1 MLEKMMENHR
11 ILIAIPIILAL
22 LSLVLIGFN
31 GLEQGVDLKGGSQA
45 ELQLLGS
52 VTPTELQNSLDAK
65 LNTNNIKV
73 TNNGNNKV
81 TVELENNINSST
93 FTNALDGKAK
103 VISYNEIG
111 PVLSEEA
118 MGQIYIAM
126 LFAFLFM
133 AITVFI
139 VFREPVPSVAII
151 LAALC
156 DILIALGGMSI
167 FKIPLSIASVGA
179 LLMLIGYSVD
189 TDILLTTRLLKR
201 REGTVEERAKN
212 AMYTGLTMSFAAI
225 AAMGILFIVTIIIMP
240 EATTLSNISA
250 VLVIGLIGDILSTW
264 LMNLGILKTYIDWR
278 QSKKQEKY
286 NTNTSSTKDN
296 KSSNKSNE
304 KETEESNKKSKL
316 GFKDRLKKKSA
327 VEDDEIMYKIEEELE
342 KIDNMEQLEAEEI
355 IQSSTEGSA
364 EEIVESKPKSSK
376 KSKNKK
382 SNKKVNKRKAKKQ
395 RGKGGK

>member
-1 MLEKMMENHR
+1 MENHK
-11 ILIAIPIILAL
+11 ILIVVPIILAL

-52 VTPTELQNSLDAK
+52 VTPTELENTLDTK

-73 TNNGNNKV
+73 TSNGNNKV

-93 FTNALDGKAK
+93 FTSALDGKAK

-126 LFAFLFM
+126 IFAFLFM

-167 FKIPLSIASVGA
+167 LKIPLSIASVGA

-225 AAMGILFIVTIIIMP
+225 AAMGILYIVTILVMP

-278 QSKKQEKY
+278 QSKKQEKF
-286 NTNTSSTKDN
+286 NVSSSLSQSDKTDKKS
-296 KSSNKSNE
+296 KSSDDEAEASD
-304 KETEESNKKSKL
+304 KKSKL
-316 GFKDRLKKKSA
+316 SLKDKLKKKTE
-327 VEDDEIMYKIEEELE
+327 VEDDPIMSKIEEELE
-342 KIDNMEQLEAEEI
+342 KVEKMENEE
-355 IQSSTEGSA
+355 
-364 EEIVESKPKSSK
+364 KSSNE
-376 KSKNKK
+376 KSKKNKK
-382 SNKKVNKRKAKKQ
+382 SGKKGNKRKAKKQ
-395 RGKGGK
+395 KGKGGK

>member
-1 MLEKMMENHR
+1 MMENHK

-31 GLEQGVDLKGGSQA
+31 GLEQGVDLKGGSLA

-52 VTPTELQNSLDAK
+52 VTPSELEDTLDAK

-93 FTNALDGKAK
+93 FASAINGKAK

-126 LFAFLFM
+126 IFAFLFM

-225 AAMGILFIVTIIIMP
+225 AAMAILFIVTKLIMP

-278 QSKKQEKY
+278 QSKKQDKF
-286 NTNTSSTKDN
+286 NVRSSSAKPEQES
-296 KSSNKSNE
+296 KSS
-304 KETEESNKKSKL
+304 KEENSSDEKKSKL
-316 GFKDRLKKKSA
+316 SLKDKLKKKTE
-327 VEDDEIMYKIEEELE
+327 VEDDEIMSKIQEELE
-342 KIDNMEQLEAEEI
+342 KIDNMEESEELE
-355 IQSSTEGSA
+355 IQEKS
-364 EEIVESKPKSSK
+364 SSK
-376 KSKNKK
+376 KSKKQK
-382 SNKKVNKRKAKKQ
+382 SGKKVNKRKAKKQ
-395 RGKGGK
+395 KGKGGK

>member
-1 MLEKMMENHR
+1 MENHK

-31 GLEQGVDLKGGSQA
+31 GLEQGVDLKGGSLA
-45 ELQLLGS
+45 ELQLTGS
-52 VTPTELQNSLDAK
+52 VTPTELEQTLDSK
-65 LNTNNIKV
+65 LNTSNIKV

-93 FTNALDGKAK
+93 FTSALDGKAK

-156 DILIALGGMSI
+156 DILIALGGMPI

-201 REGTVEERAKN
+201 REGTVEQRAKN

-225 AAMGILFIVTIIIMP
+225 AAMAILFIVTKILMP

-278 QSKKQEKY
+278 QSKKQDKF
-286 NTNTSSTKDN
+286 NVSSSSS
-296 KSSNKSNE
+296 KSGKSD
-304 KETEESNKKSKL
+304 KKSKSSDEEDEKSKSRL
-316 GFKDRLKKKSA
+316 KDRLKRKAA
-327 VEDDEIMYKIEEELE
+327 VEDDEIMSKIEEELE
-342 KIDNMEQLEAEEI
+342 KIEDMEESSSEAAK
-355 IQSSTEGSA
+355 SST
-364 EEIVESKPKSSK
+364 
-376 KSKNKK
+376 KK
-382 SNKKVNKRKAKKQ
+382 SNKPKKPKGNKRKAKKQ
-395 RGKGGK
+395 KGKGGK

>member
-1 MLEKMMENHR
+1 MMENHK

-22 LSLVLIGFN
+22 LSLVLIGVN

-52 VTPTELQNSLDAK
+52 VTPTELEQTLDAK

-81 TVELENNINSST
+81 TVELENNVNSST
-93 FTNALDGKAK
+93 FTSAINGKAK

-118 MGQIYIAM
+118 MGQIYVAM
-126 LFAFLFM
+126 IFAFLFM
-133 AITVFI
+133 AVTVFI

-201 REGTVEERAKN
+201 REGTVESRAKN

-225 AAMGILFIVTIIIMP
+225 AAMGVLFVVTKLIMP

-250 VLVIGLIGDILSTW
+250 VLVIGLVGDILSTW

-278 QSKKQEKY
+278 QSKKQDKY
-286 NTNTSSTKDN
+286 NISPSATNS
-296 KSSNKSNE
+296 KSSDNSKDESA
-304 KETEESNKKSKL
+304 ETSEKKSKL
-316 GFKDRLKKKSA
+316 SFKDKLKKKTE
-327 VEDDEIMYKIEEELE
+327 VEDDEVMNKIEEELE
-342 KIDNMEQLEAEEI
+342 KIDNMEE
-355 IQSSTEGSA
+355 SSPA
-364 EEIVESKPKSSK
+364 PK

-382 SNKKVNKRKAKKQ
+382 SGKKVNKRKAKKQ
-395 RGKGGK
+395 KGKGGK

>member
-1 MLEKMMENHR
+1 MENHK

-22 LSLVLIGFN
+22 LSLVLIGVH

-52 VTPTELQNSLDAK
+52 VTPSELEDTLDAK

-93 FTNALDGKAK
+93 FTSAIDGKAK

-118 MGQIYIAM
+118 MKQIYIAM
-126 LFAFLFM
+126 IFAFLFM

-201 REGTVEERAKN
+201 REGTVETRAKN

-225 AAMGILFIVTIIIMP
+225 AAMAILLIVTKIIMP

-278 QSKKQEKY
+278 QSKKQEKFG
-286 NTNTSSTKDN
+286 TVSSSS
-296 KSSNKSNE
+296 KSQKADKKSRSSDDEEEISDE
-304 KETEESNKKSKL
+304 KTKSKL
-316 GFKDRLKKKSA
+316 KDRFKRKAA
-327 VEDDEIMYKIEEELE
+327 VEDDEIMSKIEEELE
-342 KIDNMEQLEAEEI
+342 KIEDMEESSDEA
-355 IQSSTEGSA
+355 
-364 EEIVESKPKSSK
+364 PKSSNK
-376 KSKNKK
+376 KSKKEKK
-382 SNKKVNKRKAKKQ
+382 AKGNKRKAKKQ
-395 RGKGGK
+395 KGKGGK

>member
-1 MLEKMMENHR
+1 MENHK

-52 VTPTELQNSLDAK
+52 VTPSELEDTLDAK

-73 TNNGNNKV
+73 TSNGNNKV

-93 FTNALDGKAK
+93 FTSAINGKAK

-118 MGQIYIAM
+118 MGQIYVAM
-126 LFAFLFM
+126 IFAFLFM
-133 AITVFI
+133 AITVFV

-225 AAMGILFIVTIIIMP
+225 AAMGILFVVTKILMP

-286 NTNTSSTKDN
+286 NVSSSSSKN
-296 KSSNKSNE
+296 KSSESKDKTSE
-304 KETEESNKKSKL
+304 KESKL
-316 GFKDRLKKKSA
+316 SLKDKLKRKTE
-327 VEDDEIMYKIEEELE
+327 VEDDEVMSKIQEELE
-342 KIDNMEQLEAEEI
+342 KIDNMEEIEENI
-355 IQSSTEGSA
+355 PKSE
-364 EEIVESKPKSSK
+364 KSSK
-376 KSKNKK
+376 KK
-382 SNKKVNKRKAKKQ
+382 SNKKQKTKGNKRKAKKKK
-395 RGKGGK
+395 GKGGK

>member
-1 MLEKMMENHR
+1 MENHK

-52 VTPTELQNSLDAK
+52 VTPSELEDTLDAK

-93 FTNALDGKAK
+93 FTSAINGKAK

-118 MGQIYIAM
+118 MGQIYVAM
-126 LFAFLFM
+126 IFAFLFM
-133 AITVFI
+133 AITVFV

-225 AAMGILFIVTIIIMP
+225 AAMGILFVVTKILMP

-286 NTNTSSTKDN
+286 NVSSSSSKN
-296 KSSNKSNE
+296 KSSESKDKTSE
-304 KETEESNKKSKL
+304 KESKL
-316 GFKDRLKKKSA
+316 SLKDKLKRKTE
-327 VEDDEIMYKIEEELE
+327 VEDDEVMNKIQEELE
-342 KIDNMEQLEAEEI
+342 KIDNMEE
-355 IQSSTEGSA
+355 SSEN
-364 EEIVESKPKSSK
+364 VPKSE
-376 KSKNKK
+376 KSPKKK
-382 SNKKVNKRKAKKQ
+382 SNKKQKAKGNKRKAKKKK
-395 RGKGGK
+395 GKGGK

>member
-1 MLEKMMENHR
+1 MENHR

-52 VTPTELQNSLDAK
+52 VTPSELESTLDSQ

-73 TNNGNNKV
+73 TSNGNNKV
-81 TVELENNINSST
+81 TVELENNVNSST
-93 FTNALDGKAK
+93 FTSAINGKAK

-156 DILIALGGMSI
+156 DILIALGGMSLL
-167 FKIPLSIASVGA
+167 KIPLSIASVGA

-201 REGTVEERAKN
+201 REGTVEQRAKN

-225 AAMGILFIVTIIIMP
+225 AAMGILFVVTILIMP

-286 NTNTSSTKDN
+286 NISSSASKPEQSDKKDG
-296 KSSNKSNE
+296 SSD
-304 KETEESNKKSKL
+304 KKSKL
-316 GFKDRLKKKSA
+316 GFKDKLKKKTE
-327 VEDDEIMYKIEEELE
+327 VEDDEIMSKIEEELE
-342 KIDNMEQLEAEEI
+342 KIDNMEK
-355 IQSSTEGSA
+355 SSEDTVA
-364 EEIVESKPKSSK
+364 KSSK
-376 KSKNKK
+376 SNKNKK

-395 RGKGGK
+395 KGKGGK

>member
-1 MLEKMMENHR
+1 MENHK
-11 ILIAIPIILAL
+11 ILIAVPIILAL

-52 VTPTELQNSLDAK
+52 VTPTELENTLDTK

-73 TNNGNNKV
+73 TSNGNNKV
-81 TVELENNINSST
+81 SVELENNINSST
-93 FTNALDGKAK
+93 FTSALDGKAK

-126 LFAFLFM
+126 IFAFLFM

-167 FKIPLSIASVGA
+167 LKIPLSIASVGA

-225 AAMGILFIVTIIIMP
+225 AAMGILYIVTILVMP

-278 QSKKQEKY
+278 QSKKQEKF
-286 NTNTSSTKDN
+286 NVSSSLSQSDKTDKKS
-296 KSSNKSNE
+296 KSSDDEAEASD
-304 KETEESNKKSKL
+304 KKSKL
-316 GFKDRLKKKSA
+316 SLKDKLKKKTE
-327 VEDDEIMYKIEEELE
+327 VEDDPIMSKIEEELE
-342 KIDNMEQLEAEEI
+342 KVEKMENEE
-355 IQSSTEGSA
+355 
-364 EEIVESKPKSSK
+364 KSSNE
-376 KSKNKK
+376 KSKKNKK
-382 SNKKVNKRKAKKQ
+382 SGKKGNKRKAKKQ
-395 RGKGGK
+395 KGKGGK

>member
-1 MLEKMMENHR
+1 MENHK

-22 LSLVLIGFN
+22 LSLVLIGFH

-52 VTPTELQNSLDAK
+52 VTPSELEDTLDAK

-93 FTNALDGKAK
+93 FTSAINGKAK
-103 VISYNEIG
+103 VIGYNEIG

-118 MGQIYIAM
+118 MGQIYVAM
-126 LFAFLFM
+126 IFAFLFM
-133 AITVFI
+133 AITVFV

-225 AAMGILFIVTIIIMP
+225 AAMGILFVVTKILMP

-286 NTNTSSTKDN
+286 NVSSSSSKN
-296 KSSNKSNE
+296 KSSESKDKTSE
-304 KETEESNKKSKL
+304 KESKL
-316 GFKDRLKKKSA
+316 SLKDKLKRKTE
-327 VEDDEIMYKIEEELE
+327 VEDDEVMSKIQEELE
-342 KIDNMEQLEAEEI
+342 KIDNMEE
-355 IQSSTEGSA
+355 SSEN
-364 EEIVESKPKSSK
+364 VPKSE
-376 KSKNKK
+376 KSPKKK
-382 SNKKVNKRKAKKQ
+382 SNKKQKAKGNKHKAKKKK
-395 RGKGGK
+395 GKGGK

>member
-1 MLEKMMENHR
+1 MENHR

-22 LSLVLIGFN
+22 LSLVLIGFH

-73 TNNGNNKV
+73 TSNGNNKV

-225 AAMGILFIVTIIIMP
+225 AAMGILFIVTVIILP
-240 EATTLSNISA
+240 EATTLRNISA

>member
-1 MLEKMMENHR
+1 MENHK
-11 ILIAIPIILAL
+11 ILIAVPIILAL

-52 VTPTELQNSLDAK
+52 VTPTELENTLDAK

-73 TNNGNNKV
+73 TSNGNNKV

-93 FTNALDGKAK
+93 FTSALDGKAK

-126 LFAFLFM
+126 IFAFLFM

-167 FKIPLSIASVGA
+167 LKIPLSIASVGA

-201 REGTVEERAKN
+201 REGTVEQRAKN

-225 AAMGILFIVTIIIMP
+225 AAMAILYIVTIIIMP

-286 NTNTSSTKDN
+286 NISSSTTQSDKTD
-296 KSSNKSNE
+296 
-304 KETEESNKKSKL
+304 KKSKSSEDEDTSENKSKL
-316 GFKDRLKKKSA
+316 SFKDKLKRKTE
-327 VEDDEIMYKIEEELE
+327 VEDDPIMSKIEEELE
-342 KIDNMEQLEAEEI
+342 KVEKIEEEEA
-355 IQSSTEGSA
+355 SSNNK
-364 EEIVESKPKSSK
+364 SK
-376 KSKNKK
+376 KNKK
-382 SNKKVNKRKAKKQ
+382 PGKKVNKRKAKKQ
-395 RGKGGK
+395 KGKGGK

>member
-1 MLEKMMENHR
+1 MLEKMMENHK

-22 LSLVLIGFN
+22 LSLVLIGVN

-52 VTPTELQNSLDAK
+52 VTPTELEQTLDAK

-81 TVELENNINSST
+81 TVELENNVNSST
-93 FTNALDGKAK
+93 FTSAINGKAN

-118 MGQIYIAM
+118 MGQIYVAM
-126 LFAFLFM
+126 IFAFLFM
-133 AITVFI
+133 AVTVFI

-201 REGTVEERAKN
+201 REGTVESRAKN

-225 AAMGILFIVTIIIMP
+225 AAMGILFVVTKLIMP

-250 VLVIGLIGDILSTW
+250 VLVIGLVGDILSTW

-278 QSKKQEKY
+278 QSKKQDKY
-286 NTNTSSTKDN
+286 NVSSSATKSKSSDDSDEESDEASDN
-296 KSSNKSNE
+296 KS
-304 KETEESNKKSKL
+304 KL
-316 GFKDRLKKKSA
+316 SFKDKLKRKTE
-327 VEDDEIMYKIEEELE
+327 VEDDEVMTKIEEELE
-342 KIDNMEQLEAEEI
+342 KIDNMEE
-355 IQSSTEGSA
+355 SSQA
-364 EEIVESKPKSSK
+364 PK

-382 SNKKVNKRKAKKQ
+382 SGKKVNKRKAKKQ
-395 RGKGGK
+395 KGKGGK

>member
-1 MLEKMMENHR
+1 MENHK
-11 ILIAIPIILAL
+11 ILIAVPIILAL

-52 VTPTELQNSLDAK
+52 VTPSELEDTLDAK
-65 LNTNNIKV
+65 LNTKNIKV

-81 TVELENNINSST
+81 TVELENNVNSST
-93 FTNALDGKAK
+93 FTSAIEGKAK

-126 LFAFLFM
+126 IFAFLFM

-167 FKIPLSIASVGA
+167 LKIPLSIASVGA

-201 REGTVEERAKN
+201 REGTVEQRAKN

-225 AAMGILFIVTIIIMP
+225 AAMAILYIVTIIIMP

-286 NTNTSSTKDN
+286 NISSSTTQSDKTD
-296 KSSNKSNE
+296 
-304 KETEESNKKSKL
+304 KKSKSSEDEDTSENKSKL
-316 GFKDRLKKKSA
+316 SFKDKLKRKTE
-327 VEDDEIMYKIEEELE
+327 VEDDPIMSKIEEELE
-342 KIDNMEQLEAEEI
+342 KVEKIEEEEA
-355 IQSSTEGSA
+355 SSN
-364 EEIVESKPKSSK
+364 K
-376 KSKNKK
+376 KSKKNKK
-382 SNKKVNKRKAKKQ
+382 PGKKVNKRKAKKQ
-395 RGKGGK
+395 KGKGGK

>member
-1 MLEKMMENHR
+1 MENHK

-31 GLEQGVDLKGGSQA
+31 GLEQGVDLKGGSLA

-52 VTPTELQNSLDAK
+52 VTPSELEDTLDAK

-93 FTNALDGKAK
+93 FTSAINGKAK

-118 MGQIYIAM
+118 MGQIYVAM
-126 LFAFLFM
+126 IFAFLFM
-133 AITVFI
+133 AITVFV

-225 AAMGILFIVTIIIMP
+225 AAMGILYVVTKIIMP

-286 NTNTSSTKDN
+286 NVSSSSSKN
-296 KSSNKSNE
+296 KSSKSKEEASE
-304 KETEESNKKSKL
+304 KESKL
-316 GFKDRLKKKSA
+316 GLKDKLKRKTE
-327 VEDDEIMYKIEEELE
+327 VEDDEVMSKIQEELE
-342 KIDNMEQLEAEEI
+342 KIDNMEE
-355 IQSSTEGSA
+355 SSEN
-364 EEIVESKPKSSK
+364 VPKSE
-376 KSKNKK
+376 KSPKKK
-382 SNKKVNKRKAKKQ
+382 SNKKQKAKGNKRKAKKKK
-395 RGKGGK
+395 GKGGK

>member
-1 MLEKMMENHR
+1 MENHR

-22 LSLVLIGFN
+22 LSLVLIGFH

-73 TNNGNNKV
+73 TSNGNNKV

-225 AAMGILFIVTIIIMP
+225 AAMGILFIVTVIIMP

-327 VEDDEIMYKIEEELE
+327 VEDDAIMYKIEEELE

>member
-1 MLEKMMENHR
+1 MLEKMMENHK

-31 GLEQGVDLKGGSQA
+31 GLEQGVDLKGGSLA
-45 ELQLLGS
+45 ELQLTGS
-52 VTPTELQNSLDAK
+52 VTPTELEQTLDSK
-65 LNTNNIKV
+65 LNTSNIKV

-93 FTNALDGKAK
+93 FTSALDGKAK

-201 REGTVEERAKN
+201 REGTVEQRAKN

-225 AAMGILFIVTIIIMP
+225 AAMAILFIVTKILMP

-278 QSKKQEKY
+278 QSKKQDKF
-286 NTNTSSTKDN
+286 NVSSSSS
-296 KSSNKSNE
+296 KSGKAD
-304 KETEESNKKSKL
+304 KKSESPDDEDEKSKSRL
-316 GFKDRLKKKSA
+316 KDRLKRKAA
-327 VEDDEIMYKIEEELE
+327 VEDDEIMSKIEEELE
-342 KIDNMEQLEAEEI
+342 KIEDMEE
-355 IQSSTEGSA
+355 
-364 EEIVESKPKSSK
+364 SSK
-376 KSKNKK
+376 KESKSSNKK
-382 SNKKVNKRKAKKQ
+382 SQNRKPKGNKRKAKKQ
-395 RGKGGK
+395 KGKGGK

>member
-1 MLEKMMENHR
+1 MLEKMMENHK

-22 LSLVLIGFN
+22 LSLVLIGVN

-45 ELQLLGS
+45 ELQLLDS
-52 VTPTELQNSLDAK
+52 VSSTELQDTLDAK
-65 LNTNNIKV
+65 LHTNNIKV

-81 TVELENNINSST
+81 TVELENNVNSST
-93 FTNALDGKAK
+93 FTSAIQGKAK

-126 LFAFLFM
+126 IFAFLFM
-133 AITVFI
+133 AVTVFI

-167 FKIPLSIASVGA
+167 FKIPLTIASVGA

-201 REGTVEERAKN
+201 REGTVESRAKN

-225 AAMGILFIVTIIIMP
+225 AAMGILYIVTKLIMP

-250 VLVIGLIGDILSTW
+250 VLVIGLIGDVLSTW

-278 QSKKQEKY
+278 QAKKQDKY
-286 NTNTSSTKDN
+286 HINSSAT
-296 KSSNKSNE
+296 KSNSSI
-304 KETEESNKKSKL
+304 KTKEESEETSDKKSKL
-316 GFKDRLKKKSA
+316 SFKDRLKKKTE
-327 VEDDEIMYKIEEELE
+327 VEDDEVMSKIEEELE
-342 KIDNMEQLEAEEI
+342 KIDNMEK
-355 IQSSTEGSA
+355 T
-364 EEIVESKPKSSK
+364 PKASK
-376 KSKNKK
+376 KSKKQTG
-382 SNKKVNKRKAKKQ
+382 KKVNKRKAKKQ
-395 RGKGGK
+395 KGKGGK

>member
-1 MLEKMMENHR
+1 MENHK

-22 LSLVLIGFN
+22 LSLLLIGFN
-31 GLEQGVDLKGGSQA
+31 GLEQGVDLKGGSLA
-45 ELQLLGS
+45 ELQLTGS
-52 VTPTELQNSLDAK
+52 VTPTELEQTLDAK

-93 FTNALDGKAK
+93 FASAINGKAK

-126 LFAFLFM
+126 IFAFLFM

-212 AMYTGLTMSFAAI
+212 AMYTGSL
-225 AAMGILFIVTIIIMP
+225 
-240 EATTLSNISA
+240 
-250 VLVIGLIGDILSTW
+250 
-264 LMNLGILKTYIDWR
+264 
-278 QSKKQEKY
+278 QQ
-286 NTNTSSTKDN
+286 
-296 KSSNKSNE
+296 
-304 KETEESNKKSKL
+304 
-316 GFKDRLKKKSA
+316 
-327 VEDDEIMYKIEEELE
+327 
-342 KIDNMEQLEAEEI
+342 
-355 IQSSTEGSA
+355 
-364 EEIVESKPKSSK
+364 
-376 KSKNKK
+376 
-382 SNKKVNKRKAKKQ
+382 
-395 RGKGGK
+395 

>member
-1 MLEKMMENHR
+1 MLEKMMENHK

-22 LSLVLIGFN
+22 LSLVLIGVN

-52 VTPTELQNSLDAK
+52 VTPTELEQTLDAK

-93 FTNALDGKAK
+93 FTSAINGKAK

-126 LFAFLFM
+126 IFAFLFM
-133 AITVFI
+133 AVTVFI

-156 DILIALGGMSI
+156 DILIALGGMSL

-201 REGTVEERAKN
+201 REGTVESRAKN

-225 AAMGILFIVTIIIMP
+225 AAMGILYIVTKLIMP

-278 QSKKQEKY
+278 QSKKQDKY
-286 NTNTSSTKDN
+286 NISPTAT
-296 KSSNKSNE
+296 KSNSSKTSE
-304 KETEESNKKSKL
+304 EESDETSDKKSKL
-316 GFKDRLKKKSA
+316 SFKDKLKRKTE
-327 VEDDEIMYKIEEELE
+327 VEDDEVMSKIEEELE
-342 KIDNMEQLEAEEI
+342 KIDNMEE
-355 IQSSTEGSA
+355 TP
-364 EEIVESKPKSSK
+364 KPSN

-382 SNKKVNKRKAKKQ
+382 SGKKVNKRKAKKQ
-395 RGKGGK
+395 KGKGGK

>member
-1 MLEKMMENHR
+1 MMENHK

-22 LSLVLIGFN
+22 LSLVLIGVN

-52 VTPTELQNSLDAK
+52 VTPTELEQTLDAK

-81 TVELENNINSST
+81 TVELENNVNSST
-93 FTNALDGKAK
+93 FTSAINGKAK

-118 MGQIYIAM
+118 MGQIYVAM
-126 LFAFLFM
+126 IFAFLFM
-133 AITVFI
+133 AVTVFI

-201 REGTVEERAKN
+201 REGTVESRAKN

-225 AAMGILFIVTIIIMP
+225 AAMGILFVVTKLIMP

-250 VLVIGLIGDILSTW
+250 VLVIGLVGDILSTW

-278 QSKKQEKY
+278 QSKKQDKY
-286 NTNTSSTKDN
+286 NISPSATNS
-296 KSSNKSNE
+296 KSSDNSKDESA
-304 KETEESNKKSKL
+304 ETSEKKSKL
-316 GFKDRLKKKSA
+316 SFKDKLKKKTE
-327 VEDDEIMYKIEEELE
+327 VEDDEVMNKIEEELE
-342 KIDNMEQLEAEEI
+342 KIDNMEE
-355 IQSSTEGSA
+355 SSQA
-364 EEIVESKPKSSK
+364 PK

-382 SNKKVNKRKAKKQ
+382 SGKKVNKRKAKKQ
-395 RGKGGK
+395 KGKGGK

>member
-1 MLEKMMENHR
+1 MENHK

-22 LSLVLIGFN
+22 LSLVLIGFHC
-31 GLEQGVDLKGGSQA
+31 LEQGVDLKGGSQA

-52 VTPTELQNSLDAK
+52 VTPSELEDTLDAK

-93 FTNALDGKAK
+93 FTSAINGKAK
-103 VISYNEIG
+103 VIGYNEIG

-118 MGQIYIAM
+118 MGQIYVAM
-126 LFAFLFM
+126 IFAFLFM
-133 AITVFI
+133 AITVFV

-225 AAMGILFIVTIIIMP
+225 AAMGILFVVTKILMP

-286 NTNTSSTKDN
+286 NVSSSSSKN
-296 KSSNKSNE
+296 KSSESKDKTSE
-304 KETEESNKKSKL
+304 KESKL
-316 GFKDRLKKKSA
+316 SLKDKLKRKTE
-327 VEDDEIMYKIEEELE
+327 VEDDEVMSKIQEELE
-342 KIDNMEQLEAEEI
+342 KIDNMEE
-355 IQSSTEGSA
+355 SSEN
-364 EEIVESKPKSSK
+364 VPKSE
-376 KSKNKK
+376 KSPKKK
-382 SNKKVNKRKAKKQ
+382 SNKKQKAKGNKRKAKKKK
-395 RGKGGK
+395 GKGGK

>member
-1 MLEKMMENHR
+1 MLEKMMENHK

-22 LSLVLIGFN
+22 LSLVLIGFH

-45 ELQLLGS
+45 ELQLLDS
-52 VTPTELQNSLDAK
+52 VTPSELEDILDAK
-65 LNTNNIKV
+65 LNTQNIKM

-93 FTNALDGKAK
+93 FTSAIDGKAK

-126 LFAFLFM
+126 LFAFIFM
-133 AITVFI
+133 AVTVFI

-225 AAMGILFIVTIIIMP
+225 AAMAILFIVTKLIMP

-278 QSKKQEKY
+278 QSKKQDKF
-286 NTNTSSTKDN
+286 NVRSSSAKPEQES
-296 KSSNKSNE
+296 KSS
-304 KETEESNKKSKL
+304 KEENSSDEKKSKL
-316 GFKDRLKKKSA
+316 SLKDKLMKKTE
-327 VEDDEIMYKIEEELE
+327 VEDDEIMSKIQEELE
-342 KIDNMEQLEAEEI
+342 KIDNMEESEELE
-355 IQSSTEGSA
+355 IQEKS
-364 EEIVESKPKSSK
+364 SSK
-376 KSKNKK
+376 KSKKQK
-382 SNKKVNKRKAKKQ
+382 SGKKVNKRKAKKQ
-395 RGKGGK
+395 KGKGGK

>member
-1 MLEKMMENHR
+1 MENHK

-22 LSLVLIGFN
+22 LSLVLIGVN

-52 VTPTELQNSLDAK
+52 VTPSQLEDTLDAK

-93 FTNALDGKAK
+93 FASAIDGKAK

-126 LFAFLFM
+126 LFAFIFM

-201 REGTVEERAKN
+201 REGTVEQRAKN

-225 AAMGILFIVTIIIMP
+225 AAMAILFIVTKILMP

-264 LMNLGILKTYIDWR
+264 LMNLGILKTYIDWK
-278 QSKKQEKY
+278 QSKKQEKFGL
-286 NTNTSSTKDN
+286 SSSSS
-296 KSSNKSNE
+296 KSGKAD
-304 KETEESNKKSKL
+304 KKSKSSDDEKAPDEKSKSKL
-316 GFKDRLKKKSA
+316 KDRLKRKAA
-327 VEDDEIMYKIEEELE
+327 VEDDEIMSKIEEELE
-342 KIDNMEQLEAEEI
+342 KIEDIEE
-355 IQSSTEGSA
+355 SSDET
-364 EEIVESKPKSSK
+364 KKSSNK
-376 KSKNKK
+376 KSKKDKK
-382 SNKKVNKRKAKKQ
+382 AKGNKRKAKKQ
-395 RGKGGK
+395 KGKRGKWLWQAIYLNSLKIDK

>member
-1 MLEKMMENHR
+1 MLEKMMENHK

-22 LSLVLIGFN
+22 LSLVLIGVN

-52 VTPTELQNSLDAK
+52 VTPTELEQTLDAK

-93 FTNALDGKAK
+93 FTSAINGKAK

-118 MGQIYIAM
+118 MGQIYVAM
-126 LFAFLFM
+126 IFAFLFM
-133 AITVFI
+133 AVTVFI

-201 REGTVEERAKN
+201 REGTVESRAKN

-225 AAMGILFIVTIIIMP
+225 AAMGVLFVVTKLIMP

-250 VLVIGLIGDILSTW
+250 VLVIGLVGDILSTW

-278 QSKKQEKY
+278 QSKKQDKY
-286 NTNTSSTKDN
+286 NISPSATNS
-296 KSSNKSNE
+296 KSSDNT
-304 KETEESNKKSKL
+304 KESDETSEKKSKL
-316 GFKDRLKKKSA
+316 SFKDKLKKKTE
-327 VEDDEIMYKIEEELE
+327 VEDDEVMNKIEEELE
-342 KIDNMEQLEAEEI
+342 KIDNMEE
-355 IQSSTEGSA
+355 SSPA
-364 EEIVESKPKSSK
+364 PK

-382 SNKKVNKRKAKKQ
+382 SGKKVNKRKAKKQ
-395 RGKGGK
+395 KGKGGK

>member
-1 MLEKMMENHR
+1 MLEKMMENHK

-31 GLEQGVDLKGGSQA
+31 GLEQGVDLKGGSLA
-45 ELQLLGS
+45 ELQLTGS
-52 VTPTELQNSLDAK
+52 VTPTELEQTLDSK
-65 LNTNNIKV
+65 LNTSNIKV

-93 FTNALDGKAK
+93 FTSALDGKAK

-201 REGTVEERAKN
+201 REGTVEQRAKN

-225 AAMGILFIVTIIIMP
+225 AAMAILFIVTKILMP

-278 QSKKQEKY
+278 QSKKQDKF
-286 NTNTSSTKDN
+286 NVSSSSS
-296 KSSNKSNE
+296 KSGKSD
-304 KETEESNKKSKL
+304 KKSKSSDEEDDKSKSRL
-316 GFKDRLKKKSA
+316 KDRLKRKAA
-327 VEDDEIMYKIEEELE
+327 VEDDEIMSKIEEELE
-342 KIDNMEQLEAEEI
+342 KIEDMEESSSEAAK
-355 IQSSTEGSA
+355 SST
-364 EEIVESKPKSSK
+364 
-376 KSKNKK
+376 KK
-382 SNKKVNKRKAKKQ
+382 SNKPKKPKGNKRKAKKQ
-395 RGKGGK
+395 KGKGGK

>member
-1 MLEKMMENHR
+1 SELE
-11 ILIAIPIILAL
+11 
-22 LSLVLIGFN
+22 
-31 GLEQGVDLKGGSQA
+31 D
-45 ELQLLGS
+45 
-52 VTPTELQNSLDAK
+52 TLDTK

-93 FTNALDGKAK
+93 FTSAINGKAK

-111 PVLSEEA
+111 PILSEEA

-126 LFAFLFM
+126 IFAFLFM

-201 REGTVEERAKN
+201 REGTVEGRAKN

-225 AAMGILFIVTIIIMP
+225 AAMGILYVVTKILMP

-286 NTNTSSTKDN
+286 NVGSSSSKS
-296 KSSNKSNE
+296 KSSKSDE
-304 KETEESNKKSKL
+304 GKSKL
-316 GFKDRLKKKSA
+316 SFKDKLKRKTE
-327 VEDDEIMYKIEEELE
+327 VEDDEVMTKIQEELD
-342 KIDNMEQLEAEEI
+342 KIDNMDE
-355 IQSSTEGSA
+355 SSDN
-364 EEIVESKPKSSK
+364 IPKSE
-376 KSKNKK
+376 KSSNKK
-382 SNKKVNKRKAKKQ
+382 SNKKQKNKGNKRKAKKQ
-395 RGKGGK
+395 KGKGGK

>member
-1 MLEKMMENHR
+1 MENHK

-31 GLEQGVDLKGGSQA
+31 GLEQGVDLKGGSLA

-52 VTPTELQNSLDAK
+52 VTPSELEDTLDAK

-93 FTNALDGKAK
+93 FTSAINGKAK

-118 MGQIYIAM
+118 MGQIYVAM
-126 LFAFLFM
+126 IFAFLFM
-133 AITVFI
+133 AITVFV

-225 AAMGILFIVTIIIMP
+225 AAMGILFVVTKILMP

-250 VLVIGLIGDILSTW
+250 VLVIGLVGDILSTW

-286 NTNTSSTKDN
+286 NVSSSSSKN
-296 KSSNKSNE
+296 KSSESKDKTSE
-304 KETEESNKKSKL
+304 KESKL
-316 GFKDRLKKKSA
+316 SLKDKLKRKTE
-327 VEDDEIMYKIEEELE
+327 VEDDEVMSKIQEELE
-342 KIDNMEQLEAEEI
+342 KIDNMEEIEENI
-355 IQSSTEGSA
+355 PKSE
-364 EEIVESKPKSSK
+364 KSSK
-376 KSKNKK
+376 KK
-382 SNKKVNKRKAKKQ
+382 SNKKQKTKGNKRKAKKKK
-395 RGKGGK
+395 GKGGK

>member
-1 MLEKMMENHR
+1 MYNFNIIINYNKRKMLEKMMENHK

-22 LSLVLIGFN
+22 LSLVLIGFH

-52 VTPTELQNSLDAK
+52 VTPSELEDTLDAK

-93 FTNALDGKAK
+93 FTSAINGKAK
-103 VISYNEIG
+103 VIGYNEIG

-118 MGQIYIAM
+118 MGQIYVAM
-126 LFAFLFM
+126 IFAFLFM
-133 AITVFI
+133 AITVFV

-225 AAMGILFIVTIIIMP
+225 AAMGILFVVTKILMP

-286 NTNTSSTKDN
+286 NVSSSSSKN
-296 KSSNKSNE
+296 KSSESKDKTSE
-304 KETEESNKKSKL
+304 KESKL
-316 GFKDRLKKKSA
+316 SLKDKLKRKTE
-327 VEDDEIMYKIEEELE
+327 VEDDEVMSKIQEELE
-342 KIDNMEQLEAEEI
+342 KIDNMEE
-355 IQSSTEGSA
+355 SSEN
-364 EEIVESKPKSSK
+364 VPKSE
-376 KSKNKK
+376 KSPKKK
-382 SNKKVNKRKAKKQ
+382 SNKKQKAKGNKRKAKKKK
-395 RGKGGK
+395 GKGGK

>member
-1 MLEKMMENHR
+1 MENHR

-22 LSLVLIGFN
+22 LSLVLIGFH

-73 TNNGNNKV
+73 TSNGNNKV

-133 AITVFI
+133 AITVLI

-286 NTNTSSTKDN
+286 NINTSSTKEN
-296 KSSNKSNE
+296 KSSKSNE
-304 KETEESNKKSKL
+304 KEAEESDKKSKL

>member
-1 MLEKMMENHR
+1 MFDKIMENHKA
-11 ILIAIPIILAL
+11 LIAIPIILAL
-22 LSLVLIGFN
+22 LSLALISFN
-31 GLEQGVDLKGGSQA
+31 GIEQGVELKGGSLA
-45 ELQLLGS
+45 ELQLTGS
-52 VTPTELQNSLDAK
+52 TSVDDLESQLTKE

-73 TNNGNNKV
+73 TSNGENKV
-81 TVELENNINSST
+81 TVELENNVNSST
-93 FTNALDGKAK
+93 FSKAIDGKAK

-133 AITVFI
+133 AVTVFI

-167 FKIPLSIASVGA
+167 LHIPLSIASVGA

-201 REGTVEERAKN
+201 REGTVDERARN
-212 AMYTGLTMSFAAI
+212 AMHTGLTMSFAAI
-225 AAMGILFIVTIIIMP
+225 AAMGILYIVTVIIMP

-278 QSKKQEKY
+278 QSKKQDKF
-286 NTNTSSTKDN
+286 NIDVP
-296 KSSNKSNE
+296 KSNE
-304 KETEESNKKSKL
+304 SKSKSKEED
-316 GFKDRLKKKSA
+316 GKSESKSFKDRFKRSKDDDSKDSES
-327 VEDDEIMYKIEEELE
+327 EDSSKDSESKDSSNDIDSSEEE
-342 KIDNMEQLEAEEI
+342 K
-355 IQSSTEGSA
+355 SSG
-364 EEIVESKPKSSK
+364 KDKKSSK
-376 KSKNKK
+376 KTK
-382 SNKKVNKRKAKKQ
+382 SNKKGNKRKTKKSKKK
-395 RGKGGK
+395 GKGGK

>member
-1 MLEKMMENHR
+1 MENHK

-22 LSLVLIGFN
+22 LSLVLIGFH

-45 ELQLLGS
+45 ELQLLDS
-52 VTPTELQNSLDAK
+52 VTPSELEDILDAK
-65 LNTNNIKV
+65 LNTQNIKM

-93 FTNALDGKAK
+93 FTSAIDGKAK

-126 LFAFLFM
+126 LFAFIFM
-133 AITVFI
+133 AVTVFI

-225 AAMGILFIVTIIIMP
+225 AAMAILFIVTKLIMP

-278 QSKKQEKY
+278 QSKKQDKF
-286 NTNTSSTKDN
+286 NVRSSSAKPEQES
-296 KSSNKSNE
+296 KSS
-304 KETEESNKKSKL
+304 KEENSSDEKKSKL
-316 GFKDRLKKKSA
+316 SLKDKLKKKTE
-327 VEDDEIMYKIEEELE
+327 VEDDEIMSKIQEELE
-342 KIDNMEQLEAEEI
+342 KIDNMEESEELE
-355 IQSSTEGSA
+355 IQEKS
-364 EEIVESKPKSSK
+364 SSK
-376 KSKNKK
+376 KSKKQK
-382 SNKKVNKRKAKKQ
+382 SGKKVNKRKAKKQ
-395 RGKGGK
+395 KGKGGK

>member
-52 VTPTELQNSLDAK
+52 VTPSELESTLDSQ

-73 TNNGNNKV
+73 TSNGNNKV
-81 TVELENNINSST
+81 TVELENNVNSST
-93 FTNALDGKAK
+93 FTSAINGKAK

-156 DILIALGGMSI
+156 DILIALGGMSLL
-167 FKIPLSIASVGA
+167 KIPLSIASVGA

-201 REGTVEERAKN
+201 REGTVEQRAKN

-225 AAMGILFIVTIIIMP
+225 AAMGILFVVTILIMP

-286 NTNTSSTKDN
+286 NISSSASKPEQSDKKDG
-296 KSSNKSNE
+296 SSD
-304 KETEESNKKSKL
+304 KKSKL
-316 GFKDRLKKKSA
+316 GFKDKLKKKTE
-327 VEDDEIMYKIEEELE
+327 VEDDEIMSKIEEELE
-342 KIDNMEQLEAEEI
+342 KIDNMEK
-355 IQSSTEGSA
+355 SSEDTVA
-364 EEIVESKPKSSK
+364 KSSK
-376 KSKNKK
+376 SNKNKK

-395 RGKGGK
+395 KGKGGK

>member
-1 MLEKMMENHR
+1 MENHK

-22 LSLVLIGFN
+22 LSLVLIGVH

-52 VTPTELQNSLDAK
+52 VTPSELEDTLDAK

-93 FTNALDGKAK
+93 FASAINGKAK

-133 AITVFI
+133 AITVFV

-225 AAMGILFIVTIIIMP
+225 AAMAILFVVTKILMP

-278 QSKKQEKY
+278 QSKKQEKFGL
-286 NTNTSSTKDN
+286 SSSSS
-296 KSSNKSNE
+296 KSGKAD
-304 KETEESNKKSKL
+304 KKSKSSDDDETSDEKSKSKL
-316 GFKDRLKKKSA
+316 KDRLKRKAA
-327 VEDDEIMYKIEEELE
+327 VEDDEIMSKIEEELE
-342 KIDNMEQLEAEEI
+342 KIEEMEESSEE
-355 IQSSTEGSA
+355 E
-364 EEIVESKPKSSK
+364 VKSSA
-376 KSKNKK
+376 KK
-382 SNKKVNKRKAKKQ
+382 SNKTKKAKGNKRKAKKQ
-395 RGKGGK
+395 KGKGGK

>member
-1 MLEKMMENHR
+1 MENHK

-22 LSLVLIGFN
+22 LSLVLIGFH
-31 GLEQGVDLKGGSQA
+31 GLEQGVYLKGGSQA

-52 VTPTELQNSLDAK
+52 VTPSELEDTLDAK

-93 FTNALDGKAK
+93 FTSAINGKAK
-103 VISYNEIG
+103 VIGYNEIG

-118 MGQIYIAM
+118 MGQIYVAM
-126 LFAFLFM
+126 IFAFLFM
-133 AITVFI
+133 AITVFV

-225 AAMGILFIVTIIIMP
+225 AAMGILFVVTKILMP

-286 NTNTSSTKDN
+286 NVSSSSSKN
-296 KSSNKSNE
+296 KSSESKDKTSE
-304 KETEESNKKSKL
+304 KESKL
-316 GFKDRLKKKSA
+316 SLKDKLKRKTE
-327 VEDDEIMYKIEEELE
+327 VEDDEVMSKIQEELE
-342 KIDNMEQLEAEEI
+342 KIDNMEE
-355 IQSSTEGSA
+355 SSENVPKS
-364 EEIVESKPKSSK
+364 EKSSK
-376 KSKNKK
+376 KK
-382 SNKKVNKRKAKKQ
+382 SNKKQKAKGNKRKAKKKK
-395 RGKGGK
+395 GKGGK